1 MRITEILMPTDFSE
15 NSQVAF
21 EVAYDLAR
29 QLGAKV
35 ILLHVQDGSALRVAI
50 REELLQT
57 DSTDEELQ
65 SAVEQLTAQRFSEM
79 IAGLDRTE
87 VDVECLSL
95 RGYPKTVITKYAEE
109 IHARLIVIGMRGI
122 TAMSVITSAMLGS
135 VAEYVMRNAPCP
147 TLIVRSEHH
156 KTDTHESTIQD

>member
-1 MRITEILMPTDFSE
+1 MRIAEILAPTDFSE

-21 EVAYDLAR
+21 EVAYGLAR
-29 QLGAKV
+29 QLGAKLY
-35 ILLHVQDGSALRVAI
+35 LLHVQDGSALRVAI
-50 REELLQT
+50 REGLLQE

-65 SAVEQLTAQRFSEM
+65 TAVEQLTAGRFSEM
-79 IAGLDRTE
+79 MAGLDQTE
-87 VDVECLSL
+87 VELECISV

-122 TAMSVITSAMLGS
+122 TAMSLITSAMMGS
-135 VAEYVMRNAPCP
+135 VAEYVMRNSPCP

-156 KTDTHESTIQD
+156 KTLTAESTILV